1 MVPVFNLR
9 ALSRGS
15 VSTVVLKRVRF
26 MLCAYATCLH
36 LRWGSREPPPTRP
49 SPSWSTCGRPTRV
62 TVRAVLEH
70 QRAELDLMMAVA
82 GIATIGEIVQTCW
95 GPR

>member
-1 MVPVFNLR
+1 
-9 ALSRGS
+9 
-15 VSTVVLKRVRF
+15 
-26 MLCAYATCLH
+26 
-36 LRWGSREPPPTRP
+36 
-49 SPSWSTCGRPTRV
+49 
-62 TVRAVLEH
+62 VRAVLEH